1 MSRGTRKFIET
12 TDCDSVYWTSDLVRG
27 RVDELCAERC

>member
-1 MSRGTRKFIET
+1 MSCGTRKFIET
-12 TDCDSVYWTSDLVRG
+12 TDGHCVHWTSDFVRG